1 MKNKILVIMAF
12 AIIFSSGCASSD
24 NNKNSSI
31 GDDGLQRGGEISY
44 GLIKR
49 ELTVGVSTQE
59 DVVKKFGSPNN
70 MIYGS
75 KGEMWIYDQI
85 HTESVLQFES
95 RNSGIGVGG
104 VAPGGSS
111 LIGASAGIRNSQGST
126 RSASAVKMLTVILEF
141 DSSGLLKDISARK
154 GGY

>member
-1 MKNKILVIMAF
+1 MKNKIYVMMVL
-12 AIIFSSGCASSD
+12 AIIFSSGCASSE
-24 NNKNSSI
+24 NNKNYSI
-31 GDDGLQRGGEISY
+31 SDDGLQGGGISY

-49 ELTVGVSTQE
+49 ELIVGVSTQE

-75 KGEMWIYDQI
+75 KGEIWIYDQI

-95 RNSGIGVGG
+95 RNSGVGVGG

-126 RSASAVKMLTVILEF
+126 RSASSVKMLTVILEF